1 MQEAGD
7 AQHKPGAS
15 PQSKAPGDSVES
27 LDSSCISSA
36 KSKKRERLDQ
46 STKAGKKD
54 QFVEEDTN
62 PQKRECLEKLDDEGR
77 VLSSSASVNQLIS
90 KMKQEKSSSLQR
102 IMVSNVLV
110 GTMNEEYLK
119 EFVQLG
125 GVTIME
131 EWIQEWYRMRS
142 SDASTTDG
150 DNRSD
155 EEMSL
160 ILQALEKLPIGLKTL
175 KDCTIG
181 KSVKQLRNAKNCEI
195 QKKAKK
201 LVDTWRKRVDLEMEQ
216 ENILPT
222 VANEQTS
229 QMISQLCPADS
240 GSGRPVVAVSP
251 IINSLEFIHSQGA
264 DTSSEAQNIEPIR
277 PDVSNSDTS
286 PIEHVK
292 SAEKDP
298 NKKTARLSGSSST
311 STLGHSPAKK
321 LKHSTGV
328 TSDKDSKDDVLNAA
342 DCQKVKEKDQ
352 KCEGINNHAVNDT
365 AVPKTNEY
373 RKKLRSGSSS
383 ALNSQNVTHAV
394 TSHSNA
400 AQPRDSM
407 DAKVVSVK
415 CSQVSHPLGGESL
428 EPFHVN
434 SKDAVDKG
442 ERVKDSLPE
451 DAGLGTVNQHCQLSQ
466 SSCIE
471 KHKVSCQ
478 KVSTMMGKTS
488 PAAALRQGDGVQKLS
503 TKADAN
509 PSNRDPAYGF
519 PETVG
524 LANVA
529 SNREITSTDCE
540 GPSFSHSI
548 QKSGQDSNVNSMQ
561 NEGNA
566 HHTIDPVV
574 HGTASTCDGAP
585 YSENPIIAQNTGNE
599 SISVDAPDDCINVG
613 NDIVL
618 KTSSAAS
625 DNKTIDNTSEAE
637 RVHMKSNRGLGGA
650 QPCHDFD
657 LNEDLVTDEFFPN
670 VQESCDQLL
679 SSIST
684 VSVKASCT
692 LSAPIAVSAATRGA
706 FIPPINASCKSDIGW
721 TGSAATSAFRP
732 AEPRHTPAKMQTTL
746 SSSTD
751 EARNVN
757 NFDLNVADQD
767 DLEECPPLSGH
778 AMQGAQLDLNCVGE
792 EMQSSTAFSD
802 LSNSQHL
809 QAGSPQK
816 LTEKRAVLD
825 FDLNEQLDE
834 VKQEQ
839 EFLAASAPAKYVH
852 PASFAA
858 LNGYVTF
865 GKDATW
871 HAAEGACYSTTSANG
886 SRIELFPSCP
896 SSQPVAVGPRQV
908 APASI
913 LPSPMP
919 IYSQTAPFYGGPSST
934 PFPSSLSYNPMIVM
948 PDTTYMASKGMPGT
962 ITSTGA
968 RSRVETSVRP
978 ASLPSIDDFRC
989 SNGLYAWRRSPQ
1001 DLYANPGVT
1010 TISYNDPSVGEREL
1024 AVNCDR
1030 STSLEEQMRLFQQAA
1045 IPVTSLKRREPEF
1058 FSGLKQTWH

>member
-1 MQEAGD
+1 
-7 AQHKPGAS
+7 
-15 PQSKAPGDSVES
+15 
-27 LDSSCISSA
+27 
-36 KSKKRERLDQ
+36 
-46 STKAGKKD
+46 
-54 QFVEEDTN
+54 
-62 PQKRECLEKLDDEGR
+62 
-77 VLSSSASVNQLIS
+77 
-90 KMKQEKSSSLQR
+90 MKQEKSSSLQR

-488 PAAALRQGDGVQKLS
+488 PAAALRQ
-503 TKADAN
+503 
-509 PSNRDPAYGF
+509 
-519 PETVG
+519 VG